1 MERSSVVNSIVTRGE
16 DTNMN
21 EIFLLRSI
29 RRVLQNWVQHNFSLE
44 SMEETTDLA
53 Y

>member
-29 RRVLQNWVQHNFSLE
+29 RRVLQNWVQHSFSLE